1 MTDGNDPRNPFKGSS
16 NDSNAGGELTPLERY
31 LAKQK
36 AQAGSGEAATGS
48 GFGGGSGFG
57 AGGKD
62 PSSPSYA
69 PNDEGVEYGAPP
81 IPPSPPPSGSAKSSF
96 GEPAPAG
103 LAVTLVA
110 AGFWVRWLAF
120 AIDSII
126 VASIAGILSFGLS
139 FALFFLPF
147 PEPIT
152 LLSRLV
158 VIYFYYGWFYSEKG
172 ASPGKM
178 LLGLRVVETGTHR
191 NLNYTKAFLRES
203 VGKFISGAIL
213 LIGFIIAGF
222 REDKRALHDLI
233 FDSRV
238 VKWPS

>member
-1 MTDGNDPRNPFKGSS
+1 MTDGNDPKNPFKGNSDKSS
-16 NDSNAGGELTPLERY
+16 ADGELTPLERY

-36 AQAGSGEAATGS
+36 AQSGSEEA
-48 GFGGGSGFG
+48 
-57 AGGKD
+57 
-62 PSSPSYA
+62 SSSSKA
-69 PNDEGVEYGAPP
+69 SNHEMNDEGVEYGAPP
-81 IPPSPPPSGSAKSSF
+81 IPPAAASTESARRTLGGPPA
-96 GEPAPAG
+96 EG

-120 AIDSII
+120 VIDTII
-126 VASIAGILSFGLS
+126 VGSIAGVLSFGLG

-147 PEPIT
+147 PEPIS

-178 LLGLRVVETGTHR
+178 LLGLRIVETGTHR
-191 NLNYTKAFLRES
+191 NLNYTRAFLRES

-213 LIGFIIAGF
+213 LIGFLIAGF

-233 FDSRV
+233 FESRV